1 MNKIKK
7 ISEKPKKTNSNLAIT
22 GLYLFNSKVEIDI
35 RRVEKTINK
44 FGNRFINRI
53 FTKGEIIRSDNRN
66 KRIESYAKRFAAKEA
81 CSKALG
87 TGFRSGVYWRD
98 IEVLNEKSGKPIL
111 KLTGGAHKRLEKLI
125 PNNNDYNISLSITDD
140 YPWAQAN
147 VIIEVVE
154 K

>member
-1 MNKIKK
+1 MI
-7 ISEKPKKTNSNLAIT
+7 IGHGIDL
-22 GLYLFNSKVEIDI
+22 IDI

-98 IEVLNEKSGKPIL
+98 IEVINEKSGKPIL
-111 KLTGGAHKRLEKLI
+111 KLTGGARKRLEKLI

>member
-1 MNKIKK
+1 MIVGHG
-7 ISEKPKKTNSNLAIT
+7 IDL
-22 GLYLFNSKVEIDI
+22 IDI

-98 IEVLNEKSGKPIL
+98 IEVINEKSGKPIL
-111 KLTGGAHKRLEKLI
+111 KLTGGAHMRLEKLI

>member
-1 MNKIKK
+1 MMI
-7 ISEKPKKTNSNLAIT
+7 IGHGIDL
-22 GLYLFNSKVEIDI
+22 IDI

-98 IEVLNEKSGKPIL
+98 IEVVNEKTGKPIFWL
-111 KLTGGAHKRLEKLI
+111 DQFFWSSVYLFRGR
-125 PNNNDYNISLSITDD
+125 
-140 YPWAQAN
+140 
-147 VIIEVVE
+147 
-154 K
+154 

>member
-1 MNKIKK
+1 MMI
-7 ISEKPKKTNSNLAIT
+7 IGHGIDL
-22 GLYLFNSKVEIDI
+22 IDI

-98 IEVLNEKSGKPIL
+98 IEVVNEKTGKPVL
-111 KLTGGAHKRLEKLI
+111 KLTGGAYKRREKLI
-125 PNNNDYNISLSITDD
+125 PYNSSYNISLSITDD

-147 VIIEVVE
+147 VIIEVID
-154 K
+154 KWKRK

>member
-1 MNKIKK
+1 MIV
-7 ISEKPKKTNSNLAIT
+7 
-22 GLYLFNSKVEIDI
+22 GHGIDLI
-35 RRVEKTINK
+35 DTRRVEKTINK

-98 IEVLNEKSGKPIL
+98 IEVVNEKSGKPIL
-111 KLTGGAHKRLEKLI
+111 KLTGGAYKRLKKII
-125 PNNNDYNISLSITDD
+125 PNDNNYNISLSITDD

-147 VIIEVVE
+147 VIIEVV
-154 K
+154 

>member
-1 MNKIKK
+1 MI
-7 ISEKPKKTNSNLAIT
+7 IGHGIDL
-22 GLYLFNSKVEIDI
+22 IDI

-87 TGFRSGVYWRD
+87 TGFRSGVYWRN
-98 IEVLNEKSGKPIL
+98 IEVVNEKSGKPIL
-111 KLTGGAHKRLEKLI
+111 KLTGGAYKRLKKII
-125 PNNNDYNISLSITDD
+125 PNDNNYNISLSITDD

-147 VIIEVVE
+147 VIIEVVQ

>member
-1 MNKIKK
+1 MMI
-7 ISEKPKKTNSNLAIT
+7 IGHGIDL
-22 GLYLFNSKVEIDI
+22 IDI

-98 IEVLNEKSGKPIL
+98 IEVVNEKTGKPVL
-111 KLTGGAHKRLEKLI
+111 KLTGGAYKRLEKLI
-125 PNNNDYNISLSITDD
+125 PYNSSYNISLSITDD

-147 VIIEVVE
+147 VIIEVI
-154 K
+154 KK

>member
-1 MNKIKK
+1 MIVGHG
-7 ISEKPKKTNSNLAIT
+7 IDL
-22 GLYLFNSKVEIDI
+22 IDI

-44 FGNRFINRI
+44 FGNRYINRI
-53 FTKGEIIRSDNRN
+53 FTNGEIIRSDNKN

-87 TGFRSGVYWRD
+87 TGFRFGVFWRD
-98 IEVLNEKSGKPIL
+98 IEVVNEKSGKPIL
-111 KLTGGAHKRLEKLI
+111 KLTGGAYKRLEKLI
-125 PNNNDYNISLSITDD
+125 PKNNTCNISLSITDD

>member
-1 MNKIKK
+1 MI
-7 ISEKPKKTNSNLAIT
+7 IGHGIDL
-22 GLYLFNSKVEIDI
+22 IDI

-98 IEVLNEKSGKPIL
+98 IEVVNEKTGKPVL
-111 KLTGGAHKRLEKLI
+111 KLTGGAYKRLKKLI
-125 PNNNDYNISLSITDD
+125 PHNSTYNISLSITDD

-147 VIIEVVE
+147 VIIEVIE

>member
-1 MNKIKK
+1 MMI
-7 ISEKPKKTNSNLAIT
+7 IGHGIDL
-22 GLYLFNSKVEIDI
+22 IDI

-53 FTKGEIIRSDNRN
+53 FTKGEIIRSENRN

-98 IEVLNEKSGKPIL
+98 IEVANEKSGKPIL
-111 KLTGGAHKRLEKLI
+111 KLTGGAYQRLEKLI
-125 PNNNDYNISLSITDD
+125 PNNNAYNISLSITDD

-147 VIIEVVE
+147 VIIEVV
-154 K
+154 KK

>member
-1 MNKIKK
+1 MIVGHG
-7 ISEKPKKTNSNLAIT
+7 IDL
-22 GLYLFNSKVEIDI
+22 IDI

-53 FTKGEIIRSDNRN
+53 FTKGEIIRSDKRN

-98 IEVLNEKSGKPIL
+98 IEVVNEKSGKPIL
-111 KLTGGAHKRLEKLI
+111 KLTGGAYKRLKKII
-125 PNNNDYNISLSITDD
+125 PNDNNYNISLSITDD

-147 VIIEVVE
+147 VIIEVV
-154 K
+154 

>member
-1 MNKIKK
+1 MI
-7 ISEKPKKTNSNLAIT
+7 
-22 GLYLFNSKVEIDI
+22 
-35 RRVEKTINK
+35 
-44 FGNRFINRI
+44 
-53 FTKGEIIRSDNRN
+53 
-66 KRIESYAKRFAAKEA
+66 
-81 CSKALG
+81 
-87 TGFRSGVYWRD
+87 
-98 IEVLNEKSGKPIL
+98 NEKSGKPIL

>member
-1 MNKIKK
+1 MIVGHG
-7 ISEKPKKTNSNLAIT
+7 IDL
-22 GLYLFNSKVEIDI
+22 IDI

-44 FGNRFINRI
+44 FGDRFINRI

-98 IEVLNEKSGKPIL
+98 IEVVNEKSGKPIL
-111 KLTGGAHKRLEKLI
+111 KLTGGAYKRLKKII
-125 PNNNDYNISLSITDD
+125 PNDNNYNISLSITDD

-147 VIIEVVE
+147 VIIEVV
-154 K
+154 

>member
-1 MNKIKK
+1 MI
-7 ISEKPKKTNSNLAIT
+7 IGHGIDL
-22 GLYLFNSKVEIDI
+22 IDI
-35 RRVEKTINK
+35 RRLEKTINK

-98 IEVLNEKSGKPIL
+98 IEVINEKSGKPIL

-147 VIIEVVE
+147 VIIEVF
-154 K
+154 KK

>member
-1 MNKIKK
+1 MI
-7 ISEKPKKTNSNLAIT
+7 IGHGIDL
-22 GLYLFNSKVEIDI
+22 IDI

-98 IEVLNEKSGKPIL
+98 IEVVNEKTGKPVL
-111 KLTGGAHKRLEKLI
+111 KLTGGAYKRLEKLI
-125 PNNNDYNISLSITDD
+125 PYNSSYNISLSITDD

-147 VIIEVVE
+147 VIIEVTD

>member
-1 MNKIKK
+1 MI
-7 ISEKPKKTNSNLAIT
+7 IGHGIDL
-22 GLYLFNSKVEIDI
+22 IDI

-98 IEVLNEKSGKPIL
+98 IEVVNEKSGKPIL
-111 KLTGGAHKRLEKLI
+111 KLTGGAYKRLEKLI
-125 PNNNDYNISLSITDD
+125 PNNNAYNISLSITDD

-147 VIIEVVE
+147 VIIEVV
-154 K
+154 KK

>member
-1 MNKIKK
+1 MIVGHG
-7 ISEKPKKTNSNLAIT
+7 IDL
-22 GLYLFNSKVEIDI
+22 IDI

-66 KRIESYAKRFAAKEA
+66 KRIESYAKRFAAQEA

-98 IEVLNEKSGKPIL
+98 IEVVNEKSGKPIL
-111 KLTGGAHKRLEKLI
+111 KLTGGAYKRLKKII
-125 PNNNDYNISLSITDD
+125 PNDNNYNISLSITDD

-147 VIIEVVE
+147 VIIEVV
-154 K
+154 

>member
-1 MNKIKK
+1 MIVGHG
-7 ISEKPKKTNSNLAIT
+7 IDL
-22 GLYLFNSKVEIDI
+22 IDI

-66 KRIESYAKRFAAKEA
+66 KRIDSYAKRFAAKEA

-98 IEVLNEKSGKPIL
+98 IEVVNEKSGKPIL
-111 KLTGGAHKRLEKLI
+111 KLTGGAYKRLKKII
-125 PNNNDYNISLSITDD
+125 PNDNNYNISLSITDD

-147 VIIEVVE
+147 VIIEVV
-154 K
+154 

>member
-1 MNKIKK
+1 MI
-7 ISEKPKKTNSNLAIT
+7 IGHGIDL
-22 GLYLFNSKVEIDI
+22 IDI
-35 RRVEKTINK
+35 RRVEKTINR

-98 IEVLNEKSGKPIL
+98 IEVINEKSGKPIL
-111 KLTGGAHKRLEKLI
+111 KLTGGALKRLEKLI
-125 PNNNDYNISLSITDD
+125 TNNNDYNISLSITDD

>member
-1 MNKIKK
+1 MMI
-7 ISEKPKKTNSNLAIT
+7 IGHGIDL
-22 GLYLFNSKVEIDI
+22 IDI

-98 IEVLNEKSGKPIL
+98 IEVVNEKTGKPVL
-111 KLTGGAHKRLEKLI
+111 KLTGGAYKRLEKLI
-125 PNNNDYNISLSITDD
+125 PYNSSYNISLSITDD

-147 VIIEVVE
+147 VIIEVID

>member
-1 MNKIKK
+1 MMI
-7 ISEKPKKTNSNLAIT
+7 IGHGIDL
-22 GLYLFNSKVEIDI
+22 IDI

-66 KRIESYAKRFAAKEA
+66 RRIESYAKRFAAKEA

-98 IEVLNEKSGKPIL
+98 IEVVNEKTGKPVL
-111 KLTGGAHKRLEKLI
+111 KLTGGAYKRLEKLI
-125 PNNNDYNISLSITDD
+125 PYNSSYNISLSITDD

-147 VIIEVVE
+147 VIIEVI
-154 K
+154 KK

>member
-1 MNKIKK
+1 MI
-7 ISEKPKKTNSNLAIT
+7 IGHGIDL
-22 GLYLFNSKVEIDI
+22 IDI

-53 FTKGEIIRSDNRN
+53 FTKGEIIRSENRN

-98 IEVLNEKSGKPIL
+98 IEVVNEKSGKPIL
-111 KLTGGAHKRLEKLI
+111 KLTGGAYKILEKLI
-125 PNNNDYNISLSITDD
+125 PNNNAYNISLSITDD

-147 VIIEVVE
+147 VIIEVV
-154 K
+154 KK